1 MKKRLLGAAALAAL
15 PTLAHA
21 GGDIDRLQNL
31 AQAEFR
37 LFSEDLG
44 SALSYKALAPAEPL
58 GITGFDVGLEVTAT
72 NMEHANLF
80 NKASSDSGFSTLPVA
95 KLHVHKGLPFN
106 VDVGAFLSGAPDS
119 NIRLMGAE
127 IRYAFIEGGITMPA
141 VAVRGTYTLLTGVDQ
156 LDLDTKGIEL
166 TISKGFAIL
175 TPYAGIGRVWT
186 TSTPN
191 LPAPFTLQ
199 EESFSQDKVY
209 VGANLNVAL
218 MNLAVEADKTG
229 DATSYGLKL
238 GLRW

>member
-1 MKKRLLGAAALAAL
+1 MKKRLLGVAALAAL
-15 PTLAHA
+15 PALAHA

-31 AQAEFR
+31 AQTEFR

-127 IRYAFIEGGITMPA
+127 IRYAFLEGGIATPA

-209 VGANLNVAL
+209 VGANLNFAL
-218 MNLAVEADKTG
+218 MNLAVEADRTG
-229 DATSYGLKL
+229 DATSYGLKF

>member
-1 MKKRLLGAAALAAL
+1 MKKRLLGVAVLAAL
-15 PTLAHA
+15 PALAHA

-31 AQAEFR
+31 AQTEFR

-44 SALSYKALAPAEPL
+44 AALSYKALAPAEPL

-127 IRYAFIEGGITMPA
+127 IRYAFLEGGIATPA

-209 VGANLNVAL
+209 VGANLNFAL
-218 MNLAVEADKTG
+218 MNLAVEADRTG
-229 DATSYGLKL
+229 DATSYGLKF

>member
-1 MKKRLLGAAALAAL
+1 MNKRLLGAAALAAL

-31 AQAEFR
+31 AQSEFR